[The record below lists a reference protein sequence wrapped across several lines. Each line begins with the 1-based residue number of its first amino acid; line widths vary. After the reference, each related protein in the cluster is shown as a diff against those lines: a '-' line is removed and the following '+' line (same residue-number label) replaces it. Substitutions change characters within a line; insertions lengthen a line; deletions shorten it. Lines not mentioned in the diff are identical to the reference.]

1 MSGRR
6 LPNRRFLLGAVP
18 AAFLLEACAGPPAPA
33 VVDLT
38 IRASADINPNTMGTP
53 VSVAVRLYSLTARS
67 RFESAD
73 VFSLMQREA
82 QVLGTESTG
91 VEEALIRPGETR
103 KVILTPKPG
112 VRSIGI
118 AVMFRDIDRAQW
130 RLVAPIAESGPTKL
144 TLAVHG
150 ITAALVSP

>member
-1 MSGRR
+1 MSDR

-18 AAFLLEACAGPPAPA
+18 AALLLEACAGPPAPP

-38 IRASADINPNTMGTP
+38 IRAGADINPNTMGTP

-67 RFESAD
+67 RFEAAD
-73 VFSLMQREA
+73 VFSLMQLEA
-82 QVLGTESTG
+82 QVLGPESMG
-91 VEEALIRPGETR
+91 VEEAVVRPGDTR

-112 VRSIGI
+112 VRFIGI

-130 RLVAPIAESGPTKL
+130 RLVAPIAESGLTKL
-144 TLAVHG
+144 ALSLRG
-150 ITAALVSP
+150 ITAALVAP

>member
-1 MSGRR
+1 MNGRR
-6 LPNRRFLLGAVP
+6 ATGRRSLLGAVP
-18 AAFLLEACAGPPAPA
+18 SALLMAACAGPPLPP

-38 IRASADINPNTMGTP
+38 IRAGADINPNAAGTP
-53 VSVAVRLYSLTARS
+53 VSVAVRLYSLSGRS

-73 VFSLMQREA
+73 VFSLLQREA
-82 QVLGTESTG
+82 QVLGTESSG
-91 VEEALIRPGETR
+91 VEEVLVRPGETR
-103 KVILTPKPG
+103 KVMLMPKIG

-144 TLAVHG
+144 AIAIRGL
-150 ITAALVSP
+150 TATLVSP